1 MATKCKNCGAV
12 VSDTANYCTECGTKI
27 ERKNTDNGNE
37 MFKGTIAN
45 LRKTITEFVQKQY
58 ENPKDAFSVSFD
70 FDKMEDNFVDEENED
85 EENAIMTEIAGG
97 ITNCCFLPDS
107 GDEVF
112 PGTMN
117 DGKVHLMLEYLI
129 DEREDYSSRVL
140 PIMFASSVFE
150 KFIYIKTDFKNR
162 ASIHHFYAD
171 FGEDIKGLINVC
183 GTLIT
188 DFLGNEL
195 KETYHFE
202 VLSQE
207 DKDAAHN
214 QAVETA
220 KYQVKKLGLKAK
232 RIK

>member
-1 MATKCKNCGAV
+1 MTTICKNCGAV

-27 ERKNTDNGNE
+27 ERESTDNGNE
-37 MFKGTIAN
+37 MFKETIAN
-45 LRKTITEFVQKQY
+45 LRKTITEFVQRQY
-58 ENPKDAFSVSFD
+58 ENPNGAFSVSFD
-70 FDKMEDNFVDEENED
+70 FEKMEGDFVDEEN

-117 DGKVHLMLEYLI
+117 DGKAHLMLEYLI
-129 DEREDYSSRVL
+129 DEREAYSTRIL
-140 PIMFASSVFE
+140 PSMLSSSVFE

-162 ASIHHFYAD
+162 PSIHHFYVD
-171 FGEDIKGLINVC
+171 FGEDIDGLINVC
-183 GTLIT
+183 RTLIT
-188 DFLGNEL
+188 DFLGSEL
-195 KETYHFE
+195 KDVYYFE

-207 DKDAAHN
+207 DKDAAHS
-214 QAVETA
+214 QAVQTA

-232 RIK
+232 RIQ